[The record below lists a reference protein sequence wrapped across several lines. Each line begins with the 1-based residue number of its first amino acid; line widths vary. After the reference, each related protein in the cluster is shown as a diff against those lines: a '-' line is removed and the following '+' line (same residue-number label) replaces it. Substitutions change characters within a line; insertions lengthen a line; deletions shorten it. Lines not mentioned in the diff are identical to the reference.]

1 MEKKR
6 GENKM
11 SKKVV
16 ECPRVVLGDVSS
28 LLKDLEKHF
37 NEIDEMNTIDSIE
50 KEWLDE
56 IRELQPQLSII
67 TNNYG
72 LVEGGRND
80 ENSK

>member
-1 MEKKR
+1 
-6 GENKM
+6 M

-16 ECPRVVLGDVSS
+16 EHPRVVLGDVSS

-56 IRELQPQLSII
+56 IRELQPQLEII
-67 TNNYG
+67 TDNYG

>member
-1 MEKKR
+1 
-6 GENKM
+6 M

-16 ECPRVVLGDVSS
+16 EFPRVVLGDVWS
-28 LLKDLEKHF
+28 LLKDLEQYF
-37 NEIDEMNTIDSIE
+37 NEIDELNTIDSIE

-56 IRELQPQLSII
+56 IKKLRPQLEII
-67 TNNYG
+67 SDHYG